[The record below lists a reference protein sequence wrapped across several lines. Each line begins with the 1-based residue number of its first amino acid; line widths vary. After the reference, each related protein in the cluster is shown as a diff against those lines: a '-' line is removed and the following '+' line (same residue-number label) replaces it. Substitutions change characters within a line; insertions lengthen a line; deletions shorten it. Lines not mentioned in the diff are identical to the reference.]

1 MTSKTSYFEP
11 ALFLRGLKK
20 TFPVWL
26 AYVVLWILFLPL
38 SILNQTQWNPD
49 TSDIRELILS
59 GAIASVIT
67 TAVLALA
74 LAWVLFRFL
83 FRTTTAYD
91 IAALPV
97 RRESLFL
104 TNLLCGLAIALGTH
118 LLIALITYGASALIG
133 LPNFG
138 ACLQLVAAAML
149 AFLGFFGFAVLLCI
163 IVGNARCHARS
174 SISC

>member
-59 GAIASVIT
+59 GAIASVVT
-67 TAVLALA
+67 TAILALA

-83 FRTTTAYD
+83 FRTTTA
-91 IAALPV
+91 
-97 RRESLFL
+97 
-104 TNLLCGLAIALGTH
+104 
-118 LLIALITYGASALIG
+118 
-133 LPNFG
+133 
-138 ACLQLVAAAML
+138 
-149 AFLGFFGFAVLLCI
+149 
-163 IVGNARCHARS
+163 
-174 SISC
+174 

>member
-59 GAIASVIT
+59 SAIASVVT
-67 TAVLALA
+67 TAILAL
-74 LAWVLFRFL
+74 
-83 FRTTTAYD
+83 
-91 IAALPV
+91 
-97 RRESLFL
+97 SL
-104 TNLLCGLAIALGTH
+104 IH
-118 LLIALITYGASALIG
+118 I
-133 LPNFG
+133 
-138 ACLQLVAAAML
+138 
-149 AFLGFFGFAVLLCI
+149 
-163 IVGNARCHARS
+163 
-174 SISC
+174 

>member
-20 TFPVWL
+20 AFPVWL

-59 GAIASVIT
+59 GAIASVVT
-67 TAVLALA
+67 TAILALA

-83 FRTTTAYD
+83 FRTATSYD

-97 RRESLFL
+97 RRRPYKGRYVRAH
-104 TNLLCGLAIALGTH
+104 CVPGR
-118 LLIALITYGASALIG
+118 
-133 LPNFG
+133 
-138 ACLQLVAAAML
+138 
-149 AFLGFFGFAVLLCI
+149 FAVPCA
-163 IVGNARCHARS
+163 GWA
-174 SISC
+174 

>member
-20 TFPVWL
+20 AFPVWL

-59 GAIASVIT
+59 GAIASVVT
-67 TAVLALA
+67 TAILALA

-83 FRTTTAYD
+83 FRTATSYD

-97 RRESLFL
+97 RRESQVLIRGTFL
-104 TNLLCGLAIALGTH
+104 EGLTAIR
-118 LLIALITYGASALIG
+118 
-133 LPNFG
+133 N
-138 ACLQLVAAAML
+138 
-149 AFLGFFGFAVLLCI
+149 
-163 IVGNARCHARS
+163 
-174 SISC
+174 